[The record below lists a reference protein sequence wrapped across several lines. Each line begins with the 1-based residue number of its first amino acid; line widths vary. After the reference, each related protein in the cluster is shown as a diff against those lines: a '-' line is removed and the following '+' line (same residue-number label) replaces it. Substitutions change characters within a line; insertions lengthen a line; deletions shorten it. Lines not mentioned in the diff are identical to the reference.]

1 MKIAQKM
8 ETAYYTEYFNVLH
21 LPRIDNINN
30 IQIANKTHYSV
41 YDVVYLQF
49 SHQHVSAAI
58 AAIFGVILLLQQE
71 YKDTDEVSSNQYATP
86 STHHLHVA

>member
-1 MKIAQKM
+1 MKVAQKM

-21 LPRIDNINN
+21 LPRIDQINN

-41 YDVVYLQF
+41 YDVVYSQF

-58 AAIFGVILLLQQE
+58 AAIFGVILLLHE
-71 YKDTDEVSSNQYATP
+71 YKDTDEVGSNQYATP